1 MKDPLSHFH
10 VYSSPGGLIVP
21 LDIHIQG
28 HLVISLSIPSHQM
41 ALEILLFE
49 TLRLLLTLLLSLQ
62 TSTKVVVY
70 LTLPNCSAY

>member
-49 TLRLLLTLLLSLQ
+49 SMQCYVLVPIKHFNRNHN
-62 TSTKVVVY
+62 
-70 LTLPNCSAY
+70 PNSSI

>member
-21 LDIHIQG
+21 LDINVQG
-28 HLVISLSIPSHQM
+28 HLVISFSIHSYQM

-49 TLRLLLTLLLSLQ
+49 SMQ
-62 TSTKVVVY
+62 CVFWY
-70 LTLPNCSAY
+70 P